1 MFCAAYNKKRDL
13 FTPVLDSPLTVIG
26 AGYMSVETK
35 APTYRAEGTPSYQLI
50 YIKDTKNTIAFT
62 IGNQVFTADKDD
74 IILYRP
80 GETQKYS
87 YTMNDETLSFWIHF
101 DGTEATEIMK
111 KLDLYDIKVLKL
123 TDSSIPIPKTIK
135 RIINEI
141 NTSRPYSDEIIC
153 GELYAMLS
161 QIAQFK
167 YLAKHNFSKIDE
179 IINEIRLN
187 YADNL
192 SNEIY
197 ANKCGM
203 SVPHFL
209 RKFKQATGT
218 SPLDYKLRIR
228 MDYAKRMISSTEL
241 SINEIAQVVGYTDP
255 FHFSRYFKKHT
266 GYSPKEYRE
275 KISKNIDK

>member
-13 FTPVLDSPLTVIG
+13 FKPVLDAPLAVIG

-35 APTYRAEGTPSYQLI
+35 APTYREDGTPSYQLI
-50 YIKDTKNTIAFT
+50 YIKDTKRAVSFT
-62 IGNQVFTADKDD
+62 IGDKEFTAEKDD

-87 YTMNDETLSFWIHF
+87 YTLDDETLSFWIHF

-111 KLDLYDIKVLKL
+111 KLDLYDIRVMKL
-123 TDSSIPIPKTIK
+123 TDASIPIPKTIK
-135 RIINEI
+135 KIMNEI
-141 NTSRPYSDEIIC
+141 NTSRHYSEEIIY
-153 GELYAMLS
+153 GELYAMLAK
-161 QIAQFK
+161 IAQIK
-167 YLAKHNFSKIDE
+167 YLTKHHFSKIDE

-187 YADNL
+187 FTDNV

-197 ANKCGM
+197 AHKCGM

-209 RKFKQATGT
+209 RNFKQATGT
-218 SPLDYKLRIR
+218 SPLNYKLKIR

-266 GYSPKEYRE
+266 GYSPKEFRE
-275 KISKNIDK
+275 KLSQK